1 MKFGVY
7 GLLWTPKLTGGEM
20 FVLEK
25 TKKMGFDG
33 IEVSLIPSLID
44 SVPTADFRKAGKD
57 LGIEFVT
64 STGLDAQTNI
74 ISGDPKIRRKGID
87 FLKKCVDK
95 AAELG
100 ADVVAGVQYAPWAV
114 FTGTWRTKDEIKYSV
129 EALKEASEYAGKSK
143 ITFALEPVNRYEGY
157 FLNTAEQGRELLK
170 QIGSPYAKLHL
181 DTFQMNIEE
190 ASMYEAIKAT
200 GKDLWHFHVCAS
212 YRGVPGT
219 DLIDWQKVFK
229 ALKEIDYQRWMVIES
244 FAPDNPDIVKN
255 VSIWRQLAP
264 SPDAIAKEGLAF
276 LKKHLA

>member
-7 GLLWTPKLTGGEM
+7 GLLWTPKLTKDEM
-20 FVLEK
+20 FVLER

-44 SVPTADFRKAGKD
+44 TVPIPEYRKAGKE
-57 LGIEFVT
+57 LGLEFVT
-64 STGLDAQTNI
+64 STGLDAKTNI
-74 ISGDPKIRRKGID
+74 ISKEAKIRRKGID

-95 AAELG
+95 AAGLG
-100 ADVVAGVQYAPWAV
+100 ADVVAGVQYAPWAL
-114 FTGTWRTKDEIKYSV
+114 FTGVWRTADEIKWSV
-129 EALKEASEYAGKSK
+129 EALKEASEYAGKNK
-143 ITFALEPVNRYEGY
+143 VTFALEPVNRYEGY

-170 QIGSPYAKLHL
+170 QVGSPYAKLHL

-190 ASMYEAIKAT
+190 PSMYDAIKAT

-219 DLIDWQKVFK
+219 DLIDWQKIFR

-244 FAPDNPDIVKN
+244 FAPDNADIVKN

-264 SPDAIAKEGLAF
+264 SPDAIAGDGLAF
-276 LKKHLA
+276 LKRNLT